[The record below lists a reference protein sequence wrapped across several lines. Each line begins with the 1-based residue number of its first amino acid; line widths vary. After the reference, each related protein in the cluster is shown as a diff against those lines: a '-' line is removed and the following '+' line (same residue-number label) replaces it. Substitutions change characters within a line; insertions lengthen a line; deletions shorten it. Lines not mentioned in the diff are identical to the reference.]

1 MAAFSDTSPEEAPRP
16 EKQREQ
22 KRFAVMRWKL
32 LLVASLLAAVAGVA
46 APLGL
51 GYLLGRDPSG
61 SFPAS
66 PDLLVAGLLLLPLA
80 ATLYASIFVYRHTAR
95 RRSLQAMA
103 TALFSMTL
111 TLALLYAT
119 MLLLSRRRPLEQPMP
134 PQTLDSAG

>member
-1 MAAFSDTSPEEAPRP
+1 
-16 EKQREQ
+16 
-22 KRFAVMRWKL
+22 MRWKL
-32 LLVASLLAAVAGVA
+32 LLVVSLLAAAAGVGA
-46 APLGL
+46 CLGL
-51 GYLLGRDPSG
+51 SYLLGRDPAQ

-80 ATLYASIFVYRHTAR
+80 AILYASIFVYRHTAR

-119 MLLLSRRRPLEQPMP
+119 ALFLSRRRGPLEQPMP